1 MTAAKAGAPVEQHR
15 AWMLEN
21 WRKYKSTIAR
31 FNDGLLSGRIDY
43 DALVRANEQ
52 IILTW
57 INAVDAG
64 DRGAEA
70 DTRAIADHIQ
80 KLMIRL
86 MNAGR
91 ISCRTCVAWWDRYKG
106 DCLGDYVETDP
117 DMLRDEP

>member
-1 MTAAKAGAPVEQHR
+1 MTTAKAGAPVEQHQI
-15 AWMLEN
+15 WMMEN
-21 WRKYKSTIAR
+21 WRKYKATISR

-43 DALVRANEQ
+43 EALVRANEQ

-70 DTRAIADHIQ
+70 DTRAIADHLQ

-86 MNAGR
+86 MNSGR
-91 ISCRTCVAWWDRYKG
+91 VPCGTCRAWWNVYKG
-106 DCLGDYVETDP
+106 DCMGDYVETDP
-117 DMLRDEP
+117 DALRAEP